1 MFLKKLNLR
10 FKRLIEEKGPPNR
23 KQYKVAVYFMRKR
36 IDEGIGKSIHESEV
50 VNNNR
55 VSYKLDYLKEFKRS
69 SRNYYN

>member
-50 VNNNR
+50 EAAKNA
-55 VSYKLDYLKEFKRS
+55 LKANAGRLLRS
-69 SRNYYN
+69 NL